1 MTMQDVLKETEIRM
15 KKAIEVVKKNFAAV
29 RTGRASASLLDHVKV
44 SYYGTEVPLK
54 QMASVSVPEP
64 RSMTL
69 TPFDK
74 SATKEIEKAIMA
86 SDLGISP
93 RVEAGVIRLFL
104 PEPSEERRKELV
116 KVIKKEAEDSKVA
129 IRNIRRDA
137 VETLKQQKNDKAIT
151 EDDEK
156 VQDKKV
162 QDLTNKHNKE
172 IDDLFHAKEKEIL
185 TV

>member
-1 MTMQDVLKETEIRM
+1 MTMQDVLKETEVRM

-29 RTGRASASLLDHVKV
+29 RTGRASSSLLDHVKV
-44 SYYGTEVPLK
+44 KYYGADVPLK
-54 QMASVSVPEP
+54 QLASISVPEP
-64 RSMTL
+64 RSLTV

-74 SATKEIEKAIMA
+74 NSIKEIEKAIMT
-86 SDLGISP
+86 SDLGINP

-104 PEPSEERRKELV
+104 PELSEERRKDLV
-116 KVIKKEAEDSKVA
+116 KVIKKEAEDGKVA
-129 IRNIRRDA
+129 VRNIRRDA
-137 VETLKQQKNDKAIT
+137 VETLKKQKNDKAIT

-172 IDDLFHAKEKEIL
+172 IDDLFHAKEKEVL